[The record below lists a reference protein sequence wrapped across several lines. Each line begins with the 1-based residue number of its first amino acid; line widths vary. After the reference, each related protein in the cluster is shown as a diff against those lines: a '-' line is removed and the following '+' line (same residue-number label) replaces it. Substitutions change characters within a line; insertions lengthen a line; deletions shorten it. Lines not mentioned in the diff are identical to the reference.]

1 MQTPPPSPLR
11 GTRFESPLPGTPSEI
26 LPVDLFGTP
35 SKRKGRYED
44 VSPERTCPKTPDKIP
59 AMPSPPKKRKGS
71 SKPATL
77 NLPILTQMLVF
88 LGLLGKGSFGEVYS
102 VCFPPPA
109 GSPSG
114 TPNSPPI
121 AVKIVKPGKVGP
133 KALKEEAA
141 NFDSP
146 GCAQGVAMQG
156 DDETYYGFSS
166 IATPLSKMTEIGAE
180 MLESVIQM
188 MKPAIMVAPIGVVYD
203 CKPENLG
210 FIPKGTPTVKVGVDG
225 QPCVGDLTEEDQVV
239 FIDNGMIRSPEE
251 ADKNYNPLIDD
262 EDMEMDKAKLT
273 FRKFKCK
280 MMEALLRNQFALNP
294 LDDCDIV
301 APLCVEYGY
310 TYATGVRGQ

>member
-1 MQTPPPSPLR
+1 MQTPPPSPL
-11 GTRFESPLPGTPSEI
+11 PGTPSGI

-35 SKRKGRYED
+35 KRERREEK
-44 VSPERTCPKTPDKIP
+44 SPERTWQE
-59 AMPSPPKKRKGS
+59 MPSPPKKRKGS

-77 NLPILTQMLVF
+77 GLPILTQMLVF
-88 LGLLGKGSFGEVYS
+88 LGLLGKGSFGEVHR
-102 VCFPPPA
+102 VCFSPPA

-121 AVKIVKPGKVGP
+121 AVKIVKPGKVGA

-141 NFDSP
+141 NFGSP
-146 GCAQGVAMQG
+146 GCSQGVAMQG

-180 MLESVIQM
+180 MLHAVIKM
-188 MKPAIMVAPIGVVYD
+188 MKPAIMDAPIGVVYD

-210 FIPKGTPTVKVGVDG
+210 FIPKGTPTVKVGADG

-239 FIDNGMIRSPEE
+239 FIDIGMIRSPED

-262 EDMEMDKAKLT
+262 EGMKTDEAKLT
-273 FRKFKCK
+273 FREFKFEI
-280 MMEALLRNQFALNP
+280 MEALLRNQFAFNP
-294 LDDCDIV
+294 RKDCEIV
-301 APLCVEYGY
+301 ADGCNKYKY
-310 TYATGVRGQ
+310 TYAAGGRDQQSELLHLFSFQTPILK